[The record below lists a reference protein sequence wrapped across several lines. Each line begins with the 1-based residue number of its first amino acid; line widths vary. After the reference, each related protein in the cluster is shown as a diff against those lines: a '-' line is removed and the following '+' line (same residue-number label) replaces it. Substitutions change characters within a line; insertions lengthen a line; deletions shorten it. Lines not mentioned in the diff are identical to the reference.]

1 MSEPNTRKI
10 AQKRFFS
17 TCPWYNGSA
26 SQKRDQNVSFF
37 QGFRYGMVEYI
48 PYRTFISSI
57 EIYDSEDIVD
67 SEDKCMVRP
76 TSSTVK

>member
-1 MSEPNTRKI
+1 MSWRI
-10 AQKRFFS
+10 RHLGDF
-17 TCPWYNGSA
+17 WYGSA

-48 PYRTFISSI
+48 PYRTFVSSI
-57 EIYDSEDIVD
+57 EIYDSEDIVV
-67 SEDKCMVRP
+67 EDKCMVRP